1 MFKYW
6 WQKITNTREIDPS
19 IKVLI
24 IEDNHV
30 DARMFEK
37 AVNICGFTSLVAWDG
52 RSGIEMARN
61 YTPHLII
68 LDYQLPDMN
77 GADVLK
83 VLHCKKE
90 TPIEPVMVLSVLDS
104 SDVIIKSFE
113 NGADQYFKKPID
125 LKTLVGQINTMVYR
139 PNIVRD
145 GNGL

>member
-6 WQKITNTREIDPS
+6 WQKITNTRKIDPS
-19 IKVLI
+19 VKVLI

-61 YTPHLII
+61 YSPRLII

-77 GADVLK
+77 GADVLRG
-83 VLHCKKE
+83 LRCKKE
-90 TPIEPVMVLSVLDS
+90 TAAESVMVLSILDS
-104 SDVIIKSFE
+104 SEVIIKSFE

-139 PNIVRD
+139 SNIVRD
-145 GNGL
+145 DNGI